1 VAEEMGLFP
10 LGIVVLPGE
19 LTPLHIFEP
28 RYRELVGEAIDADGS
43 FGILLT
49 DDEGLRDVGTAVRV
63 REVVERFDD
72 GRFVVTVEGGE
83 RFRLLRFTEGRSF
96 RTGEV
101 ETVVDGEAEAPAGER
116 QTALELF
123 EGLRDAVGAD
133 VESPEVDD
141 PELSYAIARRVEM
154 DARVKQQLLESVSEA
169 ERLEILTSHLRS
181 AQAQLELVQE
191 HSALARR
198 NGNLRGAAEAEE
210 AEPS

>member
-1 VAEEMGLFP
+1 MPGELGLFP

-28 RYRELVGEAIDADGS
+28 RYRELVGEAIDSDTP

-49 DDEGLRDVGTAVRV
+49 DDDGLRDVGTTVRV
-63 REVVERFDD
+63 TEVVESFDD
-72 GRFVVTVEGGE
+72 GRFVVVVEGGE

-101 ETVVDGEAEAPAGER
+101 ETVADGDAEAGDGER
-116 QTALELF
+116 RSALELF

-133 VESPEVDD
+133 VDSPEVDD

-154 DARVKQQLLESVSEA
+154 DARVKQDLLESVSEP
-169 ERLEILTSHLRS
+169 ERLEILSSHLRS

-198 NGNLRGAAEAEE
+198 NGNLRGA
-210 AEPS
+210 SGGD

>member
-1 VAEEMGLFP
+1 MSAMQSSC
-10 LGIVVLPGE
+10 
-19 LTPLHIFEP
+19 HSSFE
-28 RYRELVGEAIDADGS
+28 RCSI
-43 FGILLT
+43 T
-49 DDEGLRDVGTAVRV
+49 TVRV

-101 ETVVDGEAEAPAGER
+101 ETVVDGGADAPEGER
-116 QTALELF
+116 KTALELF

-154 DARVKQQLLESVSEA
+154 DARVKQQLLESVSEP

-198 NGNLRGAAEAEE
+198 NGNLRGAAEAE
-210 AEPS
+210 AEG